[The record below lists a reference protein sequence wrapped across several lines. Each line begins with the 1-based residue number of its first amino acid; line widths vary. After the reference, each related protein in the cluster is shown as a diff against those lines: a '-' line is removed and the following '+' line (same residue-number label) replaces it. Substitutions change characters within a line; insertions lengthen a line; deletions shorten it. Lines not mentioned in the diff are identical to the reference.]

1 MSSLDRTNEN
11 IEVWLDLDKKIVA
24 ESPIINHQ
32 VRDLT
37 NPQSANRSGCAPA
50 VSRFLSP
57 RPRRGLHP
65 RLLGPSAALRS

>member
-1 MSSLDRTNEN
+1 MSSLDGTNEN

-37 NPQSANRSGCAPA
+37 NP
-50 VSRFLSP
+50 
-57 RPRRGLHP
+57 
-65 RLLGPSAALRS
+65 